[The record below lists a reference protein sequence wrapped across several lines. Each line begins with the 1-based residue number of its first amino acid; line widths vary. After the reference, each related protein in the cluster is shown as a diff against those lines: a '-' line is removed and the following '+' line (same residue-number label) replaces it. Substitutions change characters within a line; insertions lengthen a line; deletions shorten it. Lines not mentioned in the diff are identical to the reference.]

1 MQGNQVGAAES
12 GKLQELTK
20 KQLLELEREK
30 KSKLQRWMDLVIWLL
45 PFLGGLAAVLEYT
58 QIPDNSMNRN
68 PNTYLVSG
76 SGLIIRF
83 HRCPVYADCPFF

>member
-45 PFLGGLAAVLEYT
+45 PFLGGLAAVLEL
-58 QIPDNSMNRN
+58 S
-68 PNTYLVSG
+68 
-76 SGLIIRF
+76 LIHI
-83 HRCPVYADCPFF
+83 